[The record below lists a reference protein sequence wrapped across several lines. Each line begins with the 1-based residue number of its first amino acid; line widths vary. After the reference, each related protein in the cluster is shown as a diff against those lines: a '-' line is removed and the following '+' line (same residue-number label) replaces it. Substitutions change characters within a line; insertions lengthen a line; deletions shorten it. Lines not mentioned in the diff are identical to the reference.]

1 MMDWKS
7 MLAIYF
13 LFWAFSAFLVLPFFG
28 RRLTDVDAAPV
39 PGQAESAPVHFPA
52 GRVTLWVTIVAT
64 VLFVA
69 FQLNYSFGWVR
80 ADDLNWLGQLMRG

>member
-13 LFWAFSAFLVLPFFG
+13 LVWAFSAFLVLPFFG

-39 PGQAESAPVHFPA
+39 RGQAESAPLHFPG
-52 GRVTLWVTIVAT
+52 GRVALWITIVAT
-64 VLFVA
+64 VLFVL
-69 FQLNYSFGWVR
+69 FQLNYSFGWITP
-80 ADDLNWLGQLMRG
+80 DDLNWLGRFAR